1 MISID
6 IMGGLGN
13 QLFQIMTIIAYSMKY
28 NNPFVIEKK
37 SSSPGCTFRN
47 VYWNNFLSKLD
58 KYLINY
64 PINLPVYEEKSN
76 QYNELPNISRTEN
89 IKLSGYFQSYKYFDS
104 YKNDIL
110 KVIDYDNIKN
120 NLINKL
126 KTDVNPGDMISLHF
140 RIGDIIKVHNVNN
153 IIIPVDYYINAIK
166 YIESKTNNSNVKFLY
181 FCEEE
186 DNDYVLN
193 TYINPLKKLFPN
205 SSYYKAG
212 DNIEDWEQLVL
223 MSLCE
228 HHIIANSTFSWWG
241 AYLSNYN
248 INKIVCYPDK
258 WHHSNLITYST
269 VDLFPDNWT
278 MCKTQRESIPYL
290 LENVYYINLKDY
302 EDRRI
307 NTENELKR
315 MNWKY
320 ERFEAFK
327 ADDGRLGCCISHLKV
342 IEMAKE
348 KNLDYVVVVEDDIL
362 FTEPDKYNNMLIDFK
377 NYIKLNNMTFDVLLF
392 AASINTG
399 GVKPITNNIY
409 KASACFTTTGY
420 IVNKH
425 YYDKLIDNFKE
436 AVGLLINNGETDIG
450 CIDVNWI
457 KLQKIDNW
465 YILFPRTVN
474 QRPSYSTIQKN
485 NVNYS
490 SMLLDNL

>member
-1 MISID
+1 M
-6 IMGGLGN
+6 
-13 QLFQIMTIIAYSMKY
+13 
-28 NNPFVIEKK
+28 
-37 SSSPGCTFRN
+37 
-47 VYWNNFLSKLD
+47 
-58 KYLINY
+58 
-64 PINLPVYEEKSN
+64 
-76 QYNELPNISRTEN
+76 
-89 IKLSGYFQSYKYFDS
+89 
-104 YKNDIL
+104 
-110 KVIDYDNIKN
+110 
-120 NLINKL
+120 
-126 KTDVNPGDMISLHF
+126 
-140 RIGDIIKVHNVNN
+140 
-153 IIIPVDYYINAIK
+153 
-166 YIESKTNNSNVKFLY
+166 
-181 FCEEE
+181 
-186 DNDYVLN
+186 
-193 TYINPLKKLFPN
+193 
-205 SSYYKAG
+205 
-212 DNIEDWEQLVL
+212 EDWEQLIL

-362 FTEPDKYNNMLIDFK
+362 FTEPDKYNNMLVDFK